1 MNILICAKQVPDVSL
16 VTVDKE
22 KKCLV
27 LDGVASVLNPYDG
40 YALEAAARIKDSSPE
55 TKIIALTLGDESCKT
70 ALKDCLG
77 IAADKAYIASS
88 SALEKSDSLGIAQLL
103 AAAIKKIELEEGAF
117 DAVFCGKQ
125 TVDGDGAL
133 VGAELAEL
141 LGYPQVTS
149 ALSAAAG
156 GDGLVVEKQGESCTE
171 KVSLPLPCVVT
182 FTGPGYEPRFP
193 TLKRKLA
200 ANRAQIPV
208 YGEDALADADLS
220 CVGEANARCRL
231 VSTYV
236 PVRSGECVFVSGES
250 KEETAAKMADILNA
264 THLI

>member
-149 ALSAAAG
+149 ALSAAV
-156 GDGLVVEKQGESCTE
+156 LVSC
-171 KVSLPLPCVVT
+171 SI
-182 FTGPGYEPRFP
+182 FPRSARRTP
-193 TLKRKLA
+193 NSMRDCCKALNAKNPA
-200 ANRAQIPV
+200 RAQRQPMTRTS
-208 YGEDALADADLS
+208 L
-220 CVGEANARCRL
+220 
-231 VSTYV
+231 T
-236 PVRSGECVFVSGES
+236 VFF
-250 KEETAAKMADILNA
+250 KKLP
-264 THLI
+264 HFP